1 MKWRRC
7 LGVGFCWGVVVVMW
21 DWRDLRT
28 RREMGE
34 SWAVGVVVERL
45 VSDVGAY
52 FRSIG
57 VGGFVLLSV
66 LVWKEAGWKVS
77 GSWLR

>member
-1 MKWRRC
+1 M
-7 LGVGFCWGVVVVMW
+7 VEVMW

-34 SWAVGVVVERL
+34 SWVVGIVVRL
-45 VSDVGAY
+45 VSVVGAY

-57 VGGFVLLSV
+57 VSGFVALSV
-66 LVWKEAGWKVS
+66 LVWKGAGWKVS
-77 GSWLR
+77 RSWLR